1 MGGSRARPHLSS
13 QHSYSNAH
21 AHACATS
28 RKCPRDVLIPFFCN
42 RQLIRTRSR
51 ATRASIHVE
60 VFCFSL
66 FLSCLCNITVADTYN
81 KHDQS
86 FKYRGQTYAEVIP
99 VRVREI
105 KFFSTLV
112 FIWCHR
118 VRGYPRPPAVQIFR
132 LRAEMMKIW
141 EAASQLRIRQ
151 IRITLNTE
159 TCKAAPAE

>member
-13 QHSYSNAH
+13 QHSYSNAR

-28 RKCPRDVLIPFFCN
+28 RKCPADVLIPFFCN
-42 RQLIRTRSR
+42 STRSR
-51 ATRASIHVE
+51 VTRASIHVE

-66 FLSCLCNITVADTYN
+66 FLPCLCNITLADTYI

-99 VRVREI
+99 PRVGEI
-105 KFFSTLV
+105 HTALNSFFLIV

-118 VRGYPRPPAVQIFR
+118 VRGYLRPPAVQIIC

-159 TCKAAPAE
+159 ACKAAPAE